1 MDRQVPL
8 LLVIRQTGET
18 FREVA
23 LAVTLSNFGE
33 QALSEILVRCRCPG
47 VKQPIMEAR

>member
-33 QALSEILVRCRCPG
+33 QALSEILVRC
-47 VKQPIMEAR
+47 